1 MEVNIFDQ
9 VVNFVCAV
17 NWNGLGHHAFRILL
31 VLVIALVATRV
42 LNRLMNIL
50 RQRLVS
56 AGLSK
61 GDSAAETAK
70 RTDTII
76 RLVRQASCIFLWAM
90 VALVLLKEVGVEIA
104 PILAGAGIVGLA
116 VGFGA
121 QNLVRDVIS
130 GFFFILEDQVR
141 VGDVV
146 VVNGTG
152 GLVEEMNFRTII
164 LRDTS
169 GVVHIFP
176 NGTVTTLSNMTK
188 DWSAYLFDL
197 SVAYKEDIDRV
208 MRVIEQV
215 GSEMVLDPKF
225 GHLMLEAPEIFGVNE
240 FADSAVVIRGRIK
253 TRPIQQWAVGREFN
267 RRIKYAFDA
276 AGIEIPFPHRT
287 IYFGDASKPF
297 DVRIAEANQ
306 GSAVKEGRKE
316 QERA

>member
-1 MEVNIFDQ
+1 M
-9 VVNFVCAV
+9 
-17 NWNGLGHHAFRILL
+17 
-31 VLVIALVATRV
+31 
-42 LNRLMNIL
+42 
-50 RQRLVS
+50 
-56 AGLSK
+56 
-61 GDSAAETAK
+61 
-70 RTDTII
+70 
-76 RLVRQASCIFLWAM
+76 
-90 VALVLLKEVGVEIA
+90 
-104 PILAGAGIVGLA
+104 
-116 VGFGA
+116 
-121 QNLVRDVIS
+121 
-130 GFFFILEDQVR
+130 
-141 VGDVV
+141 GDVV

-306 GSAVKEGRKE
+306 GAAVKEGRKE

>member
-1 MEVNIFDQ
+1 MFDQ
-9 VVNFVCAV
+9 VMNFIGAV
-17 NWNGLGHHAFRILL
+17 SWNGLGLRAFRIVL
-31 VLVIALVATRV
+31 VLVLALVVSRV
-42 LNRLMNIL
+42 LDRLMNIL

-61 GDSAAETAK
+61 GDTATETAK

-76 RLVRQASCIFLWAM
+76 RLLRQASYIILWLM
-90 VALVLLKEVGVEIA
+90 VALVLLREVGVEIA

-130 GFFFILEDQVR
+130 GFFFILEDQIR
-141 VGDVV
+141 VGDVA

-152 GLVEEMNFRTII
+152 GLVEEINFRTII
-164 LRDTS
+164 LRDIS

-197 SVAYKEDIDRV
+197 GVAYKEDTDRV
-208 MRVIEQV
+208 VRVIEQV
-215 GSEMVLDPKF
+215 GSEMVQDPKF
-225 GHLMLEAPEIFGVNE
+225 GPLMLEAPEIFGVNQ

-287 IYFGDASKPF
+287 VYFGDASKPF

-306 GSAVKEGRKE
+306 KAAVKQGLKE
-316 QERA
+316 